1 MVSRRIEKFAELMQ
15 SVWLS
20 RNDYER
26 RVKLVIVSI
35 STFYMILT
43 THFQLL
49 DAMSSKVLEWACA
62 TFDGTYQNAKAES
75 SALATYKTTEKRT
88 CVTERQDLIT
98 LYSNVQTKLKTY
110 GLRPWVPT
118 PELSPQVCT

>member
-26 RVKLVIVSI
+26 RVKLVCVLPLHLLPLPDYS
-35 STFYMILT
+35 
-43 THFQLL
+43 FQLL
-49 DAMSSKVLEWACA
+49 DAMRSKVLEWARA
-62 TFDGTYQNAKAES
+62 TFDGTYHNAKAES

-88 CVTERQDLIT
+88 WVTERQDLIT

-110 GLRPWVPT
+110 GLRPWAPAL
-118 PELSPQVCT
+118 ELSPQVRT